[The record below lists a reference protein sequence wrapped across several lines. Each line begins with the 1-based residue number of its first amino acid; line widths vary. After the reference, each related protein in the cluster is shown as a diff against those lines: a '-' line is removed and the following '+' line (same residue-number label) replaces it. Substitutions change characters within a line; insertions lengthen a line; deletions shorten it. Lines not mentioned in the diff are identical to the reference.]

1 MMAWVKAGIVAG
13 LVPLSASAQGGSRGV
28 EFYAGWQ
35 EPLTSLRVGVSHTAT
50 REGGSLIGVSIYG
63 HANRPV
69 LWRVNAELVENRIRV
84 RARDPERPAEQTYA
98 ERRHE
103 YTGSLDGAVRFAETR
118 LAGRTIEHRFYG
130 GGGVRRITTGSRQLV
145 ACTSNY
151 ACYALHNYLPT
162 TGAVWRAGLIST
174 SRGWAN
180 HVRLDL
186 AYQLSKPWH
195 RYQHD
200 ARLSLRIG

>member
-1 MMAWVKAGIVAG
+1 MMAWIKAGIVSG
-13 LVPLSASAQGGSRGV
+13 LVPLSASAQSGSRGV

-35 EPLTSLRVGVSHTAT
+35 ELMTSLRVGVSHSAS
-50 REGGSLIGVSIYG
+50 REGGSVIGMSIYG

-69 LWRVNAELVENRIRV
+69 LWRVNAEIVANRIHV
-84 RARDPERPAEQTYA
+84 RARDLESASEQTYA
-98 ERRHE
+98 EGRHE
-103 YTGSLDGAVRFAETR
+103 YTGSFDGAVRFAGTR
-118 LAGRTIEHRFYG
+118 LAGRSIEHRLYG
-130 GGGVRRITTGSRQLV
+130 GTGVRRTTTGSRHLV
-145 ACTSNY
+145 ACTSNT

-174 SRGWAN
+174 SRGWVN
-180 HVRLDL
+180 HARLDL

-195 RYQHD
+195 RYQHH